1 MGDINNID
9 HFETNDEGYTVF
21 SATVM
26 NLLVDA
32 LNRNSN
38 TNANKDPFIRVHKT
52 DNEIRISFNKGALDD
67 EIKKQV
73 APLLTTLSPNNNQQ
87 SCLCRY
93 A

>member
-1 MGDINNID
+1 MADINKID
-9 HFETNDEGYTVF
+9 HFEENDEGYTVF
-21 SATVM
+21 SSTVM
-26 NLLVDA
+26 NLIIDA

-38 TNANKDPFIRVHKT
+38 TNSNKDPFIRVHKT
-52 DNEIRISFNKGALDD
+52 DNEIRISFNKSALDE

-73 APLLTTLSPNNNQQ
+73 APLISTPNNNDNQQ